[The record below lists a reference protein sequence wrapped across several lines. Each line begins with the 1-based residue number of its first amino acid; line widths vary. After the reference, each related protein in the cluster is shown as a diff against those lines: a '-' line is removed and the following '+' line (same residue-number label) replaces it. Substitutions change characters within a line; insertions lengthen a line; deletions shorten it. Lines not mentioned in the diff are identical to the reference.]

1 MRIRENRLF
10 RSAIWFAIAAFPFA
24 GRAIQPELSAQSRSL
39 TLVSTA
45 WAPFTDGPGQP
56 RFALD
61 LVEAALGRIHVTSR
75 TTIVSAEEFTTKLLS
90 TDFDGS
96 GALWRDTTRER
107 VLLYSQPYLENRLV
121 LIGRHGADVS
131 APSLGALKGK
141 RIAIVEGFSYGG
153 MIEASGPL
161 WVRTPSEE
169 DSLAQLLKGDA
180 DYTLMDELVVS
191 YIVSNY
197 PRESES
203 RLQIGTT
210 PLLTRELYLAISRT
224 RPDAQSIVSGFN
236 QQIRNMI
243 KDRTYHRLLHVDW
256 IAADVNGDGI
266 IDYVPADDRPGP
278 LAPTHAYSVFS
289 TPSSTSAQQGKVD
302 FYVGGNIY
310 ADWLAVPDAYK
321 HTNPNQPDARRSTA
335 SLFKFVW

>member
-1 MRIRENRLF
+1 MRKLL
-10 RSAIWFAIAAFPFA
+10 AIVALLAVAGVAAPMA
-24 GRAIQPELSAQSRSL
+24 APPRSL
-39 TLVSTA
+39 KLVSTA
-45 WAPFTDGPGQP
+45 WPPFTDGPGLP

-61 LVEAALGRIHVTSR
+61 LVEAALGRIHITSQ
-75 TTIVSAEEFTTKLLS
+75 TTIVSPAEFTGKLLS

-96 GALWRDTTRER
+96 AAVWRDATRER

-121 LIGRHGADVS
+121 LIGRRGVDVS
-131 APSLGALKGK
+131 APALTALRGK
-141 RIAIVEGFSYGG
+141 RIAIVEGFSYGE
-153 MIEASGPL
+153 MIEASGPV
-161 WVRTPSEE
+161 WVRTASEE
-169 DSLAQLLKGDA
+169 DSLAQLLKGEA

-197 PRESES
+197 PKEAES

-210 PLLTRELYLAISRT
+210 ALLTRPLYLAISRA
-224 RPDAQSIVSGFN
+224 RPDADGIVSGFN
-236 QQIRNMI
+236 QQIRSMI

-256 IAADVNGDGI
+256 IMADVNGDGVP
-266 IDYVPADDRPGP
+266 DYVPATDRLGP
-278 LAPTHAYSVFS
+278 AAPAHAYPVFT
-289 TPSSTSAQQGKVD
+289 TPSSASQQGKSD

-321 HTNPNQPDARRSTA
+321 RAGNPNQPDARRSTA